1 MDKRNNVTMT
11 VRAGAKARHPWQ
23 MDSTAWTCVLRCE
36 GRQMTVPF
44 FMGSGHNGR
53 EPEVRE
59 VLDAILSDA
68 AMVEGMSGE
77 EWAAECGFSSE
88 DAWEPIYKSVVRQT
102 EKLKRLLGENYN
114 TYMGEV

>member
-11 VRAGAKARHPWQ
+11 VRAGAKARQPWQ
-23 MDSTAWTCVLRCE
+23 LSSTAWTCLLKCE

-68 AMVEGMSGE
+68 AMVEGMDGE
-77 EWAAECGFSSE
+77 GWARECGFGTD
-88 DAWEPIYKSVVRQT
+88 DAWEPVYRAVVRQT
-102 EKLKRLLGENYN
+102 NGLKQLLGENYN
-114 TYMGEV
+114 TYIGEV

>member
-1 MDKRNNVTMT
+1 MDKRNKVSMS
-11 VRAGAKARHPWQ
+11 VKAGAKARQPWQ
-23 MDSTAWTCVLRCE
+23 LSSTAWTCVLRCE

-53 EPEVRE
+53 EPEVDE
-59 VLDAILSDA
+59 VLDAMLSDA
-68 AMVEGMSGE
+68 AMADGLDATM
-77 EWAAECGFSSE
+77 WAAECGFSSE